1 MHLTLH
7 CRTQMSNAIGLW
19 LPVLFLANVVAL
31 FLVILGRKS
40 IKPKLSR
47 SNTGRNSL
55 PPRHSDFAV
64 GPPKDDVIVET
75 SDSIAPITLV
85 WKNVNCCVGAGTTQ
99 KKVLAGVYGRAL
111 PGEVSVIMGPSGAG
125 KSTLLDVL
133 SFRKKTGKTTGDII
147 VNGELR
153 AKDFTSIASYVPQVY
168 FEQIFFAFYFVEHH
182 RRTISFLVYLVLKPC
197 NFTLVFYCTMHP
209 SWNVNSVLRLF
220 WQILD

>member
-1 MHLTLH
+1 
-7 CRTQMSNAIGLW
+7 MSNAIGLW
-19 LPVLFLANVVAL
+19 LPVLFLANVLAL

-47 SNTGRNSL
+47 SNTGMNSL
-55 PPRHSDFAV
+55 PPRYSDFAA
-64 GPPKDDVIVET
+64 GSPKDDVIVET
-75 SDSIAPITLV
+75 SDSIVPITLV
-85 WKNVNCCVGAGTTQ
+85 WKNVNCCVGTGTTK

-147 VNGELR
+147 VNGELQ

-168 FEQIFFAFYFVEHH
+168 SQ
-182 RRTISFLVYLVLKPC
+182 TNVLC
-197 NFTLVFYCTMHP
+197 L
-209 SWNVNSVLRLF
+209 LLF
-220 WQILD
+220 WIP